1 MQKVKVLI
9 FVAVVFVAAL
19 VSVLFEDTIEQRKN
33 DYYLENNYEDVYR
46 TTAHVDM
53 SMYSNLELLYLD
65 KTNDIAYYRYLSDW
79 RFANVGDVVQDIYG
93 DQCKIIATD
102 CYGFVIET
110 STQFTQGMSGT
121 AILCDDVQIGYISE
135 QLNTGNVRC
144 IWYIP

>member
-19 VSVLFEDTIEQRKN
+19 ASVLFEDVIEQRKN
-33 DYYLENNYEDVYR
+33 AHYLENNYEDVYR

-53 SMYSNLELLYLD
+53 SMYNNLELLYLD

-79 RFANVGDVVQDIYG
+79 RFANVGDVVQDIYD

-110 STQFTQGMSGT
+110 PGQFTQGMSGT
-121 AILCDDVQIGYISE
+121 AILCGDVQIGYISE